1 MSIGGTSLHFKEMVI
16 YAISK
21 ATKTRPFKAVT
32 GKMELEVAGC
42 FLKKSSPG
50 L

>member
-1 MSIGGTSLHFKEMVI
+1 MSIGRTSLHFKGIVI

-32 GKMELEVAGC
+32 GEVEPEVTGF
-42 FLKKSSPG
+42 FLKKQSLG